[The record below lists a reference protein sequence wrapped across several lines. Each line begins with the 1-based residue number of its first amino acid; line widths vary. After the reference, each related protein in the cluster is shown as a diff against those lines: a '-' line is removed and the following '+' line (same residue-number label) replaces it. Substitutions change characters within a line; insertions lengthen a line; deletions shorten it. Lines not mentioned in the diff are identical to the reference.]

1 MDLVFYNR
9 YNGNILVYSNGENIM
24 RYLQETHAL
33 VTRDLGEFTRF
44 NSAQSTREELI

>member
-24 RYLQETHAL
+24 RYLQEPRGI
-33 VTRDLGEFTRF
+33 VTRDLAGYTLLI
-44 NSAQSTREELI
+44 SAQSVREELI